1 MLVVCVS
8 VPIAREEP
16 PSSLLPVDPRLGLG
30 EGLNVEL
37 LLSQGDAE
45 GLLLLFVIEGDTEG
59 VGEEV
64 VVILLLLNSPGDA
77 DKRGLINGLAEG
89 VCQGDNTGVDG
100 DGVGLAEEL
109 KGLLDCGRP
118 LGRGLLE
125 GETVKAGGD
134 GLLELLEG
142 RWPKELGEGLGV

>member
-1 MLVVCVS
+1 MA
-8 VPIAREEP
+8 VPIARKEPP

-30 EGLNVEL
+30 EGLDVEL
-37 LLSQGDAE
+37 LSSQGDAE
-45 GLLLLFVIEGDTEG
+45 GLLFVIEGDTEG

-64 VVILLLLNSPGDA
+64 VVVLLLLLETDSPGDA

-89 VCQGDNTGVDG
+89 VCKGDNIGIDG
-100 DGVGLAEEL
+100 DAVGLAEEL
-109 KGLLDCGRP
+109 KGLLDCGPRP

-125 GETVKAGGD
+125 GETVEAGGD

-142 RWPKELGEGLGV
+142 R